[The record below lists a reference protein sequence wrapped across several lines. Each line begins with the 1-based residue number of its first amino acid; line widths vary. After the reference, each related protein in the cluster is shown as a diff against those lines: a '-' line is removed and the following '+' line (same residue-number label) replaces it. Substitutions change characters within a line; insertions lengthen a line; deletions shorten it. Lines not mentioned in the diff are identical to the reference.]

1 MSSLLVFHPTV
12 HRRPRLTS
20 KLEVVGLL
28 LFNGLLD
35 DADEVLELVDVEQH
49 DLDALEAIK

>member
-1 MSSLLVFHPTV
+1 MSSLLAFHSTV

-35 DADEVLELVDVEQH
+35 DADEVLELVDVE
-49 DLDALEAIK
+49 